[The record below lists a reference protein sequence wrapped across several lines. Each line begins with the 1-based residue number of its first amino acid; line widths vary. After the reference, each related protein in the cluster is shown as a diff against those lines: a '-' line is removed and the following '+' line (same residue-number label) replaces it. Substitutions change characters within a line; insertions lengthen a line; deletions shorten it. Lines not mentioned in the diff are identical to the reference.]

1 MVNISIDMLN
11 KFIPLTAAELAKRIN
26 KLPKVE
32 LAVLP
37 TPLEHLPNLSK
48 DLEINLYIKRDDC
61 TALAFGGNKTRHLE
75 FLMANAQSGDYDC
88 ILTGGGTQSNWCR
101 QTVAAANK
109 LNLETFL
116 VLMHGIKGNQM
127 QGNYLLYNILG
138 ANVDVIEGDDL
149 ETIPIH
155 LDEKYEQ
162 LIQQGRKPFLI
173 KAGFD
178 ANDTVLAGISY
189 ANAMAEIDLQ
199 MQKNN
204 FMADHLM
211 LSATNMTQAGCN
223 LGSKILGW
231 PTQIHGISPVYFE
244 MNIRA
249 DIARICNEGAKILDV
264 NLTFTEEMINNNNNY
279 VGEKYGVPTSEGLAA
294 MRTMA
299 KKEGII
305 LDPVYTSK
313 GFAALI
319 DYVKKGII
327 KKDQNV
333 IFVFTGGTPAVFAYN
348 NEIANT
354 L

>member
-11 KFIPLTAAELAKRIN
+11 KFIPLTAVELVKRIN

-116 VLMHGIKGNQM
+116 VLMHGVKGNEM
-127 QGNYLLYNILG
+127 QGNFLLYNIMG
-138 ANVDVIEGDDL
+138 ANVNVVEGEDL
-149 ETIPIH
+149 EDIPKY
-155 LDEKYEQ
+155 LDRKYED
-162 LIQQGRKPFLI
+162 LIKQGRKPLLM
-173 KAGFD
+173 KGGFD
-178 ANDTVLAGISY
+178 YEETVLAGISY
-189 ANAMAEIDLQ
+189 ANAMAEIDVQ
-199 MQKNN
+199 MRSNN
-204 FMADHLM
+204 FMADHLIVT
-211 LSATNMTQAGCN
+211 SANMTQAGCD

-231 PTQIHGISPVYFE
+231 PTRIQGISPVYFE
-244 MNIRA
+244 MNIKE
-249 DIARICNEGAKILDV
+249 DIARICNQGAKMLDV
-264 NLTFTEEMINNNNNY
+264 NLEFKVDMINNDNGY
-279 VGEKYGVPTSEGLAA
+279 VGEKYGVPTPEGIEA
-294 MRTMA
+294 MKLMA

-313 GFAALI
+313 GFSALI
-319 DYVKKGII
+319 DYVKKG
-327 KKDQNV
+327 V
-333 IFVFTGGTPAVFAYN
+333 I
-348 NEIANT
+348 
-354 L
+354 